1 MCRGSRKRYFFFLF
15 LLFQILTKLRCD
27 IWMNIIRV
35 KRKIY
40 RLRKQIP
47 SSFWNVNYFLCTDTS
62 RWILPC
68 NRLMGNCHRTGSHF
82 HLHMD
87 YNGVAF
93 SKDLRMR
100 VGKGGRRRVLI
111 LLYARILETFT
122 RHLYERKNLR
132 INPLPTS
139 RMGSNIFGIWGK
151 GIFGGKW
158 NYLEFG
164 IWKWEDSRL

>member
-1 MCRGSRKRYFFFLF
+1 MCRGSRKINFFFLF

-100 VGKGGRRRVLI
+100 AGKGGGGEGEGPDPVIR
-111 LLYARILETFT
+111 T
-122 RHLYERKNLR
+122 
-132 INPLPTS
+132 
-139 RMGSNIFGIWGK
+139 NIRNFHAS
-151 GIFGGKW
+151 
-158 NYLEFG
+158 L
-164 IWKWEDSRL
+164 IWKEKLTYISFANLKNGVEHIRDLGKR